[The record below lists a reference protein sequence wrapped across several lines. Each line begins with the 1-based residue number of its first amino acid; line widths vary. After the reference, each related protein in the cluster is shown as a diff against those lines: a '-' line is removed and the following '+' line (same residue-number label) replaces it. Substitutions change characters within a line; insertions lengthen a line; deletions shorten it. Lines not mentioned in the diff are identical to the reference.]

1 MHTTIMKDTSSRR
14 TFLQRASLLPLAA
27 AGVASLGSLTAT
39 AREPIKRGGQARIRI
54 ALNAYSFSK
63 LLNDHVKGRGDGVS
77 LLDLLDYCAKHEF
90 EALDPTGYFFPGYP
104 KVPADDYVNNLK
116 RRAFESG
123 VGISGTRVRNNF
135 TTADKAVRE
144 AGVQHI
150 KEWVEVAARLGA
162 PVIRVFCD
170 TQMRGQSWETVAP
183 GRKREEVED
192 WITGHLKDCAEVGKK
207 FGVIIGVQNHGDFL
221 KTHVE
226 HLNLCRHVD
235 SEWCAAHRGHGLLQD
250 RRPHDDIAKV
260 APHSVNW
267 QVKESPFG
275 SGHEVRTDLKRLFRS
290 IRASGYR
297 GYVPLET
304 LSAAG
309 QDYDPFSPN
318 PEVAGQPTARS
329 AAFRPQKC
337 SPTRSAPHTLFLP
350 GLLRHECRAPSACG
364 LGLSIPTSCLKAN
377 ASRAHWH
384 WVWCGSEG
392 ANSW

>member
-250 RRPHDDIAKV
+250 RGPLRRHREGRAALRELAGEGKPLRLRPRSPHRPQ
-260 APHSVNW
+260 APLPEHPCVRLSRLRAAGNALRRRPGLRPV
-267 QVKESPFG
+267 QPESRS
-275 SGHEVRTDLKRLFRS
+275 SGATHGPE
-290 IRASGYR
+290 R
-297 GYVPLET
+297 GLQAAEMFAHRQCSAHTFPSRP
-304 LSAAG
+304 SAA
-309 QDYDPFSPN
+309 
-318 PEVAGQPTARS
+318 
-329 AAFRPQKC
+329 
-337 SPTRSAPHTLFLP
+337 
-350 GLLRHECRAPSACG
+350 
-364 LGLSIPTSCLKAN
+364 
-377 ASRAHWH
+377 
-384 WVWCGSEG
+384 
-392 ANSW
+392 